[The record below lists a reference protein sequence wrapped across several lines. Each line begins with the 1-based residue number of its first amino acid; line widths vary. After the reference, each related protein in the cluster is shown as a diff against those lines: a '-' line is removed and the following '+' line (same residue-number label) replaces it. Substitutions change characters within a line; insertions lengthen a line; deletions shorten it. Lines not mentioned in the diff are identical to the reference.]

1 MKMTVHQGLA
11 ELKLLDNR
19 IRRGI
24 NQNFIGI
31 KQNKA
36 DKVNSTN
43 LSKED
48 FETEVK
54 ANFDSVTALI
64 ARRQAIKN
72 AITMSNAVTKVTIA
86 EKEMTVATAIELKQ
100 TIDYKK
106 QLIIEMQRQYNSKMT
121 SLKNKNEDNEYKI
134 QNEMSAIA
142 KADNKE
148 FIDQYRK
155 SIEEKFLWVLIDPL
169 VLKTKIEELTKEVEE
184 FENNVDFILSTS
196 NATTTIEID

>member
-1 MKMTVHQGLA
+1 MKMTIHQGLA

-24 NQNFIGI
+24 NQTYIGI

-36 DKVNSTN
+36 DKVDRTN
-43 LSKED
+43 LTKD
-48 FETEVK
+48 KFEEAAK
-54 ANFDSVTALI
+54 ANFASVTDLI

-86 EKEMTVATAIELKQ
+86 DKEMTVATAIELKQ

-106 QLIIEMQRQYNSKMT
+106 QLVIELKRQYNSMMS
-121 SLKNKNEDNEYKI
+121 SLEDKNESAEYKI
-134 QNEMSAIA
+134 QSEVNALKSDDKDVI
-142 KADNKE
+142 KS
-148 FIDQYRK
+148 YRD
-155 SIEEKFLWVLIDPL
+155 SIEEKYTWSLIDPL
-169 VLKTKIEELTKEVEE
+169 VLKDKIEALTKEVED

-196 NATTTIEID
+196 NATTTIEIDE